1 MLKWG
6 FKKVEE
12 HLGWYNGYN
21 RNIYKKNQYD
31 SEKAKDNIKNDLSK
45 TINKLKDN
53 PKYTVEFF
61 YKKIVS
67 QWNNPTFQCFWI
79 NNSRRTGTGKE
90 KPAIV
95 KSINGYGKVNKVIF
109 ECMNIIQSIILFGAT
124 IFMLTNFK
132 KNNIKQL
139 IFAVMFIGGFL
150 FHLIWEAKC
159 QYTITYFVLLIP
171 YSIRGYIQLSNTIN
185 KKLKMKN

>member
-1 MLKWG
+1 MHMLKWG

-61 YKKIVS
+61 
-67 QWNNPTFQCFWI
+67 
-79 NNSRRTGTGKE
+79 
-90 KPAIV
+90 
-95 KSINGYGKVNKVIF
+95 
-109 ECMNIIQSIILFGAT
+109 
-124 IFMLTNFK
+124 
-132 KNNIKQL
+132 
-139 IFAVMFIGGFL
+139 
-150 FHLIWEAKC
+150 
-159 QYTITYFVLLIP
+159 
-171 YSIRGYIQLSNTIN
+171 
-185 KKLKMKN
+185 